1 MTDAWVAALAAD
13 PWALVVL
20 FGLVLA
26 DSFLV
31 VIPGEVAVTVLGSIA
46 AGSGVPP
53 LWAVIAVGGLA
64 AFCGDTCCYLV
75 GRLLHPERWRIV
87 ANHPRFQ
94 RAHEWAK
101 TRLRTHTAMAVF
113 TVRFIPFARLVV
125 NLTAGATG
133 IRATRYLPIAAI
145 SALAWAAYQALVGA
159 TIAALLPGGVI
170 TAVLVSIVAALVLG
184 WVIDGVIG
192 RIAPRAG
199 GR

>member
-1 MTDAWVAALAAD
+1 MTDAWLAALAAD
-13 PWALVVL
+13 PWVLVIL
-20 FGLVLA
+20 FGLVFA

-46 AGSGVPP
+46 AHTAVPP
-53 LWAVIAVGGLA
+53 LWAVIGVGGLA
-64 AFCGDTCCYLV
+64 AFCGDVCCYLV

-101 TRLRTHTAMAVF
+101 TRLRTHIAMAVF

-133 IRATRYLPIAAI
+133 VRATRYLPVAAI

-159 TIAALLPGGVI
+159 TIATLLPGGTV
-170 TAVLVSIVAALVLG
+170 TAVLVSIAAALVLG
-184 WVIDGVIG
+184 WVIDALIG
-192 RIAPRAG
+192 RLAPR
-199 GR
+199 